1 MATFS
6 ESGFQEAE
14 LVLHS
19 SSADIQDQTQDRE
32 VQQLHDDV
40 EMKSNGS
47 SGTDSNVNEFSESS
61 SSSASQNGKDS
72 ALLLDSL
79 ESSKSTNT
87 KKRKR
92 RFDEVYIRNKR
103 RPFMPLSFEK
113 CNPTDSSNS
122 QSLSLRSSSNG
133 FSLIS
138 ASSEQDNPST
148 SGCSSDQSAKAK
160 TQKELIKAL
169 SVLKRHLPSD
179 KMTKGKSRTLSTLKY
194 ALRCV
199 KQVRANEEY
208 YKFRMNDNSEPSS
221 LSINSFTIDEVENIT
236 SEYTLKN
243 TDIFAVTVSLI
254 TGQIVY
260 ISDQASSVL
269 NCNKDVF
276 KNVKFTELLAPQ
288 DVGVFYSF
296 TKPSQLPLWS
306 VCTAADS
313 SPPDCMQEKSFFCRI
328 SGDRQRGHSIHYYP
342 FRMTTYLTK
351 VRLSED
357 DDDQL
362 CCLLLAERV
371 HSGYEAPRIPHDKRV
386 FTTTH
391 TPSCVFQ
398 DVDERA
404 VPLLGYLPQDLI
416 GMPVLM
422 HLHPDDQPLM
432 LGIHKKILKHAG
444 QPFEHSPLRFCSQN
458 GEYITIDTSW
468 SSFVNPW
475 SRKVSFIIGRHK
487 VRTGPL
493 NEDVFAN
500 PGITET
506 KTLSPEIQTI
516 TEQIR
521 QLLLQPVYNNGS
533 SGYGSLGSNGS
544 HAQFMS
550 VASSSDS
557 SGNINEESHWNK
569 PMTFQKICK
578 DVHLVKNQGQAMFIE
593 NRGKSESK
601 RRHKSVTQQ
610 KETCGQS
617 KDFKAS
623 SSKGAAPS
631 NAVKNMLSDDTRCK
645 EQPVY
650 CYQQIN
656 CLDSVIRYLDS
667 YNIPSSV
674 KRKCESSSAS
684 DDDKEK
690 NNIQV
695 SKEAPP
701 LPQQSVRVPFKV
713 AKEVSTGTVVGTSLT
728 PLSLPRKA
736 ASVTSQCSYS
746 STIVH
751 VGDKK
756 LQADAEILLEDG
768 LGTTDSAENMTSTT
782 LVTAVPSVSQEKE
795 PYKKLGLTKEVLAA
809 HTQKEE
815 QIFLSKFKELS
826 KLKTIE
832 TSCKSYLEDQYKGCS
847 GDCGSQGFKPGWNH
861 AEPVYKKGGK
871 NKKLKSKRI
880 KQQELSDSA
889 PSHTNHHTP
898 SSWSPSTVSQ
908 SRYSALPFTTVLPPC
923 QLPVFSPRGGMPPTT
938 DPSLSSFENAQGVH
952 CTTQPPAYS
961 APLVTPMVAFVLPN
975 YMLPQMNDSVHQPFF
990 ASQAPFPSQ
999 SAFLPQ
1005 TPFPAQT
1012 SFQSQP
1018 QFASQHY
1025 DPPGEGE
1032 KAAAPE
1038 SRGAPSCCCT
1048 PQSVGP
1054 QGHSSP
1060 PLFQS
1065 RCSSPLQLNLL
1076 QLEEMPKSSE
1086 GIAVVGLVGG
1096 SGSMVDGGGMNNTPN
1111 IANVD
1116 IVKDEAELAV
1126 SPDEPQNSDAHSTS
1140 TDLLDLL
1147 LQDSLSGTGSA
1158 GSGSAR
1164 STASGSSGSPS
1175 NGCGMSGTDTGSSHL
1190 SNTSKY
1196 FGSIDSSENDHK
1208 SKLGN
1213 SKKTDHLANCVLQ
1226 DPVWL
1231 SMANIDERTMM
1242 TYQLP
1247 SRDIET
1253 VLKEDREKLKM
1264 MQRNQPKFTEDQKKE
1279 LYEVFPWFKTNI
1291 LLKTFDNTD
1300 LACWGK
1306 NASQSNSTIFDAEI
1320 HNLELNGLMEPS
1332 HNVGYPPLNFPI
1344 EEQKRAEIAT
1354 SNLAVATTT
1363 FGNSAS

>member
-1 MATFS
+1 MATYS
-6 ESGFQEAE
+6 EPGFQKAE

-19 SSADIQDQTQDRE
+19 NSANIQDQAQDQE

-47 SGTDSNVNEFSESS
+47 SGTDSNGNEFSEGS

-79 ESSKSTNT
+79 ESIK
-87 KKRKR
+87 
-92 RFDEVYIRNKR
+92 
-103 RPFMPLSFEK
+103 
-113 CNPTDSSNS
+113 SSNS

-208 YKFRMNDNSEPSS
+208 YKFLMNDDSEPSS
-221 LSINSFTIDEVENIT
+221 LSMNSFTVDEVENIT

-243 TDIFAVTVSLI
+243 ADIFAVTVSLI

-260 ISDQASSVL
+260 ISDQASSIL

-313 SPPDCMQEKSFFCRI
+313 SSPDCMQEKSFFCRI
-328 SGDRQRGHSIHYYP
+328 SGDRQRDHGIHYYP

-351 VRLSED
+351 VRVSED

-422 HLHPDDQPLM
+422 HLHPDDRPLM

-444 QPFEHSPLRFCSQN
+444 QPFEHSPVRFCSRN

-493 NEDVFAN
+493 TEDVFAS
-500 PGITET
+500 PGFTEM
-506 KTLSPEIQTI
+506 KTLNPEIQTI

-557 SGNINEESHWNK
+557 NGNINEESHWGK

-578 DVHLVKNQGQAMFIE
+578 DVHLVKNQGQTMFFE
-593 NRGKSESK
+593 SRGKSESK
-601 RRHKSVTQQ
+601 RRHKTVTQQ
-610 KETCGQS
+610 KETSGQIR
-617 KDFKAS
+617 DFKAS
-623 SSKGAAPS
+623 SSKGASPS
-631 NAVKNMLSDDTRCK
+631 SAIKNVLLDDSRCK
-645 EQPVY
+645 KQPVY

-667 YNIPSSV
+667 YNIPSTV

-684 DDDKEK
+684 DDEKEK
-690 NNIQV
+690 IHNMQV
-695 SKEAPP
+695 PKEASP
-701 LPQQSVRVPFKV
+701 LPHQSVQVPFKA
-713 AKEVSTGTVVGTSLT
+713 AKEVPTGAVVGTPLA

-768 LGTTDSAENMTSTT
+768 LGIADPAENMASTT
-782 LVTAVPSVSQEKE
+782 LVTTTPSVNQEKE

-826 KLKTIE
+826 KLKTFE
-832 TSCKSYLEDQYKGCS
+832 PSCKSYLQDQCKGCS
-847 GDCGSQGFKPGWNH
+847 GDYGSQGFKAGWNR

-880 KQQELSDSA
+880 KQQELSDSTA
-889 PSHTNHHTP
+889 TCTNP
-898 SSWSPSTVSQ
+898 KLPSWSPSAVSQ
-908 SRYSALPFTTVLPPC
+908 SRYSAMPFTTVMPPY
-923 QLPVFSPRGGMPPTT
+923 QLPVFSAHGGMPPVT
-938 DPSLSSFENAQGVH
+938 DPSLPNFENAQGVH
-952 CTTQPPAYS
+952 CSTQPPPYS

-975 YMLPQMNDSVHQPFF
+975 YMLPQMNDTVHQPFF
-990 ASQAPFPSQ
+990 ASQSPFPSQ
-999 SAFLPQ
+999 SALLPQ
-1005 TPFPAQT
+1005 APFSAQT

-1025 DPPGEGE
+1025 DLPAEGE
-1032 KAAAPE
+1032 KAPAPE

-1054 QGHSSP
+1054 QGHTSP

-1086 GIAVVGLVGG
+1086 GIAFVGIVGG
-1096 SGSMVDGGGMNNTPN
+1096 SGSMADGGAINNSANVT
-1111 IANVD
+1111 NVD
-1116 IVKDEAELAV
+1116 IMTKDEAELAV
-1126 SPDEPQNSDAHSTS
+1126 SPAEAQNSDAHSTS

-1147 LQDSLSGTGSA
+1147 LRDSLSGTGSA
-1158 GSGSAR
+1158 GSGSVG
-1164 STASGSSGSPS
+1164 STASGSSS

-1208 SKLGN
+1208 SKLRN
-1213 SKKTDHLANCVLQ
+1213 NKKIDHFTNCVLQ

-1231 SMANIDERTMM
+1231 SIANIDERTMM

-1279 LYEVFPWFKTNI
+1279 LSEVFPWFKTNM
-1291 LLKTFDNTD
+1291 LPKTLEITD
-1300 LACWGK
+1300 LVCWEK
-1306 NASQSNSTIFDAEI
+1306 NASQSNSVTFDAEI

-1332 HNVGYPPLNFPI
+1332 HDVGYQPLNFAT
-1344 EEQKRAEIAT
+1344 EEQKHAEIAATNLEIAT
-1354 SNLAVATTT
+1354 ST
-1363 FGNSAS
+1363 FGKSAS

>member
-1 MATFS
+1 MATYS

-19 SSADIQDQTQDRE
+19 SSANIQDQRQDRE

-79 ESSKSTNT
+79 ESSK
-87 KKRKR
+87 
-92 RFDEVYIRNKR
+92 
-103 RPFMPLSFEK
+103 
-113 CNPTDSSNS
+113 SSNS

-208 YKFRMNDNSEPSS
+208 YKFLMNDDSEPSS

-260 ISDQASSVL
+260 ISDQASSIL

-313 SPPDCMQEKSFFCRI
+313 SPQDCMQEKSFFCRI
-328 SGDRQRGHSIHYYP
+328 SGDRQRDHSIHYYP

-351 VRLSED
+351 VRVSED

-422 HLHPDDQPLM
+422 HLHPDDQHLM

-444 QPFEHSPLRFCSQN
+444 QPFEHSPVRFCSQN

-493 NEDVFAN
+493 NEDVFAS
-500 PGITET
+500 PGITEA
-506 KTLSPEIQTI
+506 KTVNPEIQTI

-544 HAQFMS
+544 HAQFVS

-557 SGNINEESHWNK
+557 SGNVKDESHWNR

-601 RRHKSVTQQ
+601 RRHKSVTQH
-610 KETCGQS
+610 KETSGQN

-623 SSKGAAPS
+623 SSRVAAPNS
-631 NAVKNMLSDDTRCK
+631 AIKNMLLDDSRCK

-667 YNIPSSV
+667 YNIPSTV

-690 NNIQV
+690 NHNTQV
-695 SKEAPP
+695 SKEAAP
-701 LPQQSVRVPFKV
+701 LPHQSVRVPFKV
-713 AKEVSTGTVVGTSLT
+713 AKEVSTGAVVGTPLT

-768 LGTTDSAENMTSTT
+768 LGTTDSTENMASTT
-782 LVTAVPSVSQEKE
+782 LVTTTPSVTQEKE

-826 KLKTIE
+826 KLKTFE
-832 TSCKSYLEDQYKGCS
+832 PSCKSYLEDQNKGCS
-847 GDCGSQGFKPGWNH
+847 GDCGSQGFKPGWNP

-880 KQQELSDSA
+880 KQQELSDSS
-889 PSHTNHHTP
+889 PSRTNQHTP
-898 SSWSPSTVSQ
+898 PSWSPSTVSQ
-908 SRYSALPFTTVLPPC
+908 SRYSAIPFTTVMPPY
-923 QLPVFSPRGGMPPTT
+923 QLPVFSAHGGMPPTAE
-938 DPSLSSFENAQGVH
+938 PSLSNFENAQAVH
-952 CTTQPPAYS
+952 CTTQPPPYS
-961 APLVTPMVAFVLPN
+961 VPLVTPMVAFVLPN
-975 YMLPQMNDSVHQPFF
+975 YMLPGMNDAAHEPYF
-990 ASQAPFPSQ
+990 ASQAAFPSQ
-999 SAFLPQ
+999 STFLPQ
-1005 TPFPAQT
+1005 TTFSAET

-1025 DPPGEGE
+1025 DPPAEGE
-1032 KAAAPE
+1032 KAAALE

-1054 QGHSSP
+1054 QGHTSP

-1086 GIAVVGLVGG
+1086 GIAVVGIVGG
-1096 SGSMVDGGGMNNTPN
+1096 SGSVVDGGGMSNTPN
-1111 IANVD
+1111 ITNVD
-1116 IVKDEAELAV
+1116 VAKDETELAV

-1147 LQDSLSGTGSA
+1147 LQDSLSGTGSG

-1213 SKKTDHLANCVLQ
+1213 SKKIDHFTNCVLQ
-1226 DPVWL
+1226 DPAWM
-1231 SMANIDERTMM
+1231 SMANTDETTMM

-1279 LYEVFPWFKTNI
+1279 LYEVFPWFRTSILPKTI
-1291 LLKTFDNTD
+1291 DIPD
-1300 LACWGK
+1300 LACWEK
-1306 NASQSNSTIFDAEI
+1306 NVSQNNSTIFNVEI
-1320 HNLELNGLMEPS
+1320 LNIELNGLIDPN
-1332 HNVGYPPLNFPI
+1332 HNAGYPPLNLPT
-1344 EEQKRAEIAT
+1344 EEQNHAEITT
-1354 SNLAVATTT
+1354 SNLEVATTT
-1363 FGNSAS
+1363 FENSAS

>member
-19 SSADIQDQTQDRE
+19 SSGNIQNQAQDGE

-47 SGTDSNVNEFSESS
+47 SGTDSNVNEFSENS

-79 ESSKSTNT
+79 ESSK
-87 KKRKR
+87 
-92 RFDEVYIRNKR
+92 
-103 RPFMPLSFEK
+103 
-113 CNPTDSSNS
+113 SSNS

-160 TQKELIKAL
+160 TQKELIKAF
-169 SVLKRHLPSD
+169 SVLKRHLPSE

-208 YKFRMNDNSEPSS
+208 YKFLMKDDSEPSS
-221 LSINSFTIDEVENIT
+221 LNMNSFTVEEVESIT

-243 TDIFAVTVSLI
+243 ADIFAVTVSLI

-260 ISDQASSVL
+260 ISDQASSIL

-313 SPPDCMQEKSFFCRI
+313 LAPDCMQEKSFFCRI
-328 SGDRQRGHSIHYYP
+328 SGDLQRDRGIHYYP

-351 VRLSED
+351 VRSSED

-416 GMPVLM
+416 GMPMLM

-444 QPFEHSPLRFCSQN
+444 QPFEHSPVRFCSQN

-468 SSFVNPW
+468 SSFINPW

-493 NEDVFAN
+493 NEDVFAT
-500 PGITET
+500 PRFTEM
-506 KTLSPEIQTI
+506 KMLNPEIQTM

-533 SGYGSLGSNGS
+533 SGYGSLGSSGS
-544 HAQFMS
+544 HARFMS

-557 SGNINEESHWNK
+557 NGNINEESQWDK

-578 DVHLVKNQGQAMFIE
+578 DVHLVKNQGQTVFIE
-593 NRGKSESK
+593 SRSKSESK
-601 RRHKSVTQQ
+601 RRHKTVTQQ
-610 KETCGQS
+610 KETSSQI
-617 KDFKAS
+617 KDFKAGPT
-623 SSKGAAPS
+623 KGTAPS
-631 NAVKNMLSDDTRCK
+631 SAVKHMLLDESRCK

-656 CLDSVIRYLDS
+656 CLDGVIRYLDS
-667 YNIPSSV
+667 YNIPSTV

-690 NNIQV
+690 NHNMQV
-695 SKEAPP
+695 SKEASP
-701 LPQQSVRVPFKV
+701 LPHQSVRVPFKST
-713 AKEVSTGTVVGTSLT
+713 KEVPAGAAVGTTLA

-768 LGTTDSAENMTSTT
+768 LGIADPAENMASTT
-782 LVTAVPSVSQEKE
+782 LVTTVPSVNQEKE

-826 KLKTIE
+826 KLKTFE
-832 TSCKSYLEDQYKGCS
+832 PSCKSYLQEQCKGCS
-847 GDCGSQGFKPGWNH
+847 RDCGSQGFKPGWNH
-861 AEPVYKKGGK
+861 AAPVYKKGGK

-880 KQQELSDSA
+880 KQQQELSDCTA
-889 PSHTNHHTP
+889 SHTNHHKLP
-898 SSWSPSTVSQ
+898 SWSPSAVSQ
-908 SRYSALPFTTVLPPC
+908 SRYSAMPFTTVMPPY
-923 QLPVFSPRGGMPPTT
+923 QLPVFSAHGGMPPVTN
-938 DPSLSSFENAQGVH
+938 PSLSNFENVQGVH
-952 CTTQPPAYS
+952 FTTQPPLYS
-961 APLVTPMVAFVLPN
+961 APLVTPMVAFMLPN
-975 YMLPQMNDSVHQPFF
+975 YVLPQMNDTVHQPFF
-990 ASQAPFPSQ
+990 AGQSPFPSQ
-999 SAFLPQ
+999 TAFLPQ
-1005 TPFPAQT
+1005 TPFSAQT

-1018 QFASQHY
+1018 QFPSQHY
-1025 DPPGEGE
+1025 DLPAEGE
-1032 KAAAPE
+1032 KAPAPE
-1038 SRGAPSCCCT
+1038 SRGASSCCCT

-1054 QGHSSP
+1054 QGHTSP

-1086 GIAVVGLVGG
+1086 GIAFVGIVGG
-1096 SGSMVDGGGMNNTPN
+1096 NESMADGGGMSNSANNIT
-1111 IANVD
+1111 NVD
-1116 IVKDEAELAV
+1116 IIAKNEAELAV
-1126 SPDEPQNSDAHSTS
+1126 SPAEAQHSDAHSTS

-1147 LQDSLSGTGSA
+1147 LQDSVSGTGSA

-1208 SKLGN
+1208 SKIR
-1213 SKKTDHLANCVLQ
+1213 STKKIDQFTNCVLQ
-1226 DPVWL
+1226 DPLWL
-1231 SMANIDERTMM
+1231 SMANTDERTMM

-1247 SRDIET
+1247 SRDIEA

-1264 MQRNQPKFTEDQKKE
+1264 MQRNQPKFTEEQKKE
-1279 LYEVFPWFKTNI
+1279 LSDIFTWFKTSI
-1291 LLKTFDNTD
+1291 LLKTTNLTD
-1300 LACWGK
+1300 LVCCEK
-1306 NASQSNSTIFDAEI
+1306 NASQSNATTFDVEI

-1332 HNVGYPPLNFPI
+1332 HDIGYQHLNFAT
-1344 EEQKRAEIAT
+1344 EEQKHAEIAT
-1354 SNLAVATTT
+1354 SDLEIATSA

>member
-1 MATFS
+1 MATYS

-19 SSADIQDQTQDRE
+19 SSANIQDQTPDRE

-92 RFDEVYIRNKR
+92 RFAEVYIRNKR
-103 RPFMPLSFEK
+103 LPFMPLSFEK
-113 CNPTDSSNS
+113 FNPTDSSNS

-208 YKFRMNDNSEPSS
+208 YKFLMNDDSEPSS

-260 ISDQASSVL
+260 ISDQASSIL

-313 SPPDCMQEKSFFCRI
+313 SSPDCMQEKSFFCRI
-328 SGDRQRGHSIHYYP
+328 SGDRQRDHGIHYYP

-351 VRLSED
+351 VRVSED

-422 HLHPDDQPLM
+422 HLHPDDQHLM

-444 QPFEHSPLRFCSQN
+444 QPFEHSPVRFCCQN

-493 NEDVFAN
+493 NEDVFAS
-500 PGITET
+500 PGITEA
-506 KTLSPEIQTI
+506 KTLNPEIQTI

-544 HAQFMS
+544 HAQFVS

-557 SGNINEESHWNK
+557 SGNIKDESHWNR

-610 KETCGQS
+610 KETSGQN

-623 SSKGAAPS
+623 SSKVAAPS
-631 NAVKNMLSDDTRCK
+631 NAIKNMLLDDSRCK

-667 YNIPSSV
+667 YNIPSTV

-690 NNIQV
+690 NHNIQV
-695 SKEAPP
+695 SKEVAP
-701 LPQQSVRVPFKV
+701 LPHQSVRVPFKV
-713 AKEVSTGTVVGTSLT
+713 AKEVSTGAVVGTPLT
-728 PLSLPRKA
+728 PLSLPK
-736 ASVTSQCSYS
+736 
-746 STIVH
+746 
-751 VGDKK
+751 
-756 LQADAEILLEDG
+756 ILLEDR
-768 LGTTDSAENMTSTT
+768 LGTTDSAENMASTT
-782 LVTAVPSVSQEKE
+782 LVTTTPPVTQEKE

-826 KLKTIE
+826 KLKTFE
-832 TSCKSYLEDQYKGCS
+832 PSCKSYLEDQYKGCS
-847 GDCGSQGFKPGWNH
+847 GDCGSQGFKPGWNR

-880 KQQELSDSA
+880 KQQELSDSS
-889 PSHTNHHTP
+889 PSRTNQHTP
-898 SSWSPSTVSQ
+898 PSWSPSAVSQ
-908 SRYSALPFTTVLPPC
+908 SRYSAIPFTTVMPPY
-923 QLPVFSPRGGMPPTT
+923 QLPVFSAHGGMPPTA
-938 DPSLSSFENAQGVH
+938 DPSLSNFENAQAVH
-952 CTTQPPAYS
+952 CTTQPPPYS

-975 YMLPQMNDSVHQPFF
+975 YMLPGMNDTAQEPFF
-990 ASQAPFPSQ
+990 ASQAAFPSQ
-999 SAFLPQ
+999 STFLPQ
-1005 TPFPAQT
+1005 TTFSAETSSFP
-1012 SFQSQP
+1012 SQP

-1025 DPPGEGE
+1025 DPPAEGE
-1032 KAAAPE
+1032 KAAALEP
-1038 SRGAPSCCCT
+1038 RDAPSCCCT

-1054 QGHSSP
+1054 QGHTSP

-1086 GIAVVGLVGG
+1086 GIAVVGIVGG
-1096 SGSMVDGGGMNNTPN
+1096 SGSMVDGGGMSNTPN

-1116 IVKDEAELAV
+1116 VAKDETELAV

-1196 FGSIDSSENDHK
+1196 FGSIDSSENDLK

-1213 SKKTDHLANCVLQ
+1213 SKKIDHFTNCVLQ

-1231 SMANIDERTMM
+1231 SMANTDETTMM

-1279 LYEVFPWFKTNI
+1279 LYEVFPWFRTSILPKTI
-1291 LLKTFDNTD
+1291 DITD
-1300 LACWGK
+1300 LACWEK
-1306 NASQSNSTIFDAEI
+1306 NVSQNNSTIFDVEI
-1320 HNLELNGLMEPS
+1320 LNIELNGLMDPS
-1332 HNVGYPPLNFPI
+1332 HDVGYPPLNFTT
-1344 EEQKRAEIAT
+1344 EEQKHAEIAT
-1354 SNLAVATTT
+1354 SNLEVATTT

>member
-1 MATFS
+1 MATYS
-6 ESGFQEAE
+6 ESEYQEAE
-14 LVLHS
+14 LVLRLNNGN
-19 SSADIQDQTQDRE
+19 IQDQTQDQE
-32 VQQLHDDV
+32 VQHLHDDV

-47 SGTDSNVNEFSESS
+47 SGTDSNGNEFSESS
-61 SSSASQNGKDS
+61 SCNASQNEKDS

-79 ESSKSTNT
+79 ESSKS
-87 KKRKR
+87 
-92 RFDEVYIRNKR
+92 
-103 RPFMPLSFEK
+103 
-113 CNPTDSSNS
+113 SNS
-122 QSLSLRSSSNG
+122 QSLSLHSSSNG
-133 FSLIS
+133 FSLG
-138 ASSEQDNPST
+138 ASSEQDSPST

-169 SVLKRHLPSD
+169 SVLKRHLPAE
-179 KMTKGKSRTLSTLKY
+179 KMTKGKPGTLSALKY

-208 YKFRMNDNSEPSS
+208 YKLLMNDDSEPSS
-221 LSINSFTIDEVENIT
+221 LSMNSFTVDEIENFT

-243 TDIFAVTVSLI
+243 ADIFAVTISLI
-254 TGQIVY
+254 TGRIVY
-260 ISDQASSVL
+260 ISEQASSIL

-296 TKPSQLPLWS
+296 TKPSQLPLWN
-306 VCTAADS
+306 VCIAAGS

-328 SGDRQRGHSIHYYP
+328 SGDLQRVCKIHYSP
-342 FRMTTYLTK
+342 FRMTPYLIK
-351 VRLSED
+351 VRVSED

-416 GMPVLM
+416 GMPMLM

-432 LGIHKKILKHAG
+432 LSIHKKILKHAG
-444 QPFEHSPLRFCSQN
+444 QPFEHSPVRFCTQN

-475 SRKVSFIIGRHK
+475 SRKVSFIIGRHN
-487 VRTGPL
+487 VRMGPL
-493 NEDVFAN
+493 NEDVFAT
-500 PGITET
+500 PGFTEV
-506 KTLSPEIQTI
+506 KTLNPEIQTI
-516 TEQIR
+516 TEQIH

-550 VASSSDS
+550 VASSSES
-557 SGNINEESHWNK
+557 NGNTTGESHWDK
-569 PMTFQKICK
+569 PLTLQKNCK
-578 DVHLVKNQGQAMFIE
+578 DVHLVKNQGQTIFIE
-593 NRGKSESK
+593 SRIKSESK
-601 RRHKSVTQQ
+601 RRHKTVTQQ
-610 KETCGQS
+610 KEISSQT
-617 KDFKAS
+617 KDFKVS

-631 NAVKNMLSDDTRCK
+631 SVVKNMLVDESRCK
-645 EQPVY
+645 EQPLY
-650 CYQQIN
+650 YQQVN
-656 CLDSVIRYLDS
+656 CMDSVIRYLDS
-667 YNIPSSV
+667 YNIPSTV

-684 DDDKEK
+684 DDDKQK
-690 NNIQV
+690 VHNVQV
-695 SKEAPP
+695 SKEASP
-701 LPQQSVRVPFKV
+701 LPHQTVRLSFKST
-713 AKEVSTGTVVGTSLT
+713 KEVPTGAVVGTPLT

-768 LGTTDSAENMTSTT
+768 LGIAGPAENVASTT
-782 LVTAVPSVSQEKE
+782 LVTTAPSVNQEKE

-815 QIFLSKFKELS
+815 QIFLSRFKELN
-826 KLKTIE
+826 KLKTFE
-832 TSCKSYLEDQYKGCS
+832 APCKSYLHKQGKGCS
-847 GDCGSQGFKPGWNH
+847 GDCGSQGFKPGWSH

-871 NKKLKSKRI
+871 NRKLKSKRI
-880 KQQELSDSA
+880 KQQESSDSTA
-889 PSHTNHHTP
+889 SRTNHHRLP
-898 SSWSPSTVSQ
+898 SWSPSAASQ
-908 SRYSALPFTTVLPPC
+908 TQYSAIPFTTVMPTY
-923 QLPVFSPRGGMPPTT
+923 QLPVFSVHGGMPPVV
-938 DPSLSSFENAQGVH
+938 DPSLPNFENAPGIH
-952 CTTQPPAYS
+952 GTTRPPQYS

-975 YMLPQMNDSVHQPFF
+975 YALPQMNDTVHQPPF
-990 ASQAPFPSQ
+990 AGQSPFPSQ
-999 SAFLPQ
+999 PAFLPQ
-1005 TPFPAQT
+1005 TAFSPQT
-1012 SFQSQP
+1012 SFQPQP
-1018 QFASQHY
+1018 QFASHY
-1025 DPPGEGE
+1025 DPAVEVE
-1032 KAAAPE
+1032 KAPAAE

-1054 QGHSSP
+1054 QGHTSP

-1086 GIAVVGLVGG
+1086 GIAFVGIVGG
-1096 SGSMVDGGGMNNTPN
+1096 TGSMADGGGMGNSTNVTN
-1111 IANVD
+1111 ADIIA
-1116 IVKDEAELAV
+1116 KDEAELAEF
-1126 SPDEPQNSDAHSTS
+1126 PAEAQNSDAHSTS

-1147 LQDSLSGTGSA
+1147 LQDSLSG
-1158 GSGSAR
+1158 SGSPG

-1175 NGCGMSGTDTGSSHL
+1175 NGCGTDTESSHL

-1208 SKLGN
+1208 SKIRT
-1213 SKKTDHLANCVLQ
+1213 STEKIDHFTNCVIQ
-1226 DPVWL
+1226 DPIWL
-1231 SMANIDERTMM
+1231 SMANTDERTMM

-1247 SRDIET
+1247 SRDIAT
-1253 VLKEDREKLKM
+1253 VLKEDREKLKL
-1264 MQRNQPKFTEDQKKE
+1264 MQRNQPKFTEEQKKE
-1279 LYEVFPWFKTNI
+1279 LSEVFPWFETSILPKTI
-1291 LLKTFDNTD
+1291 DVTD
-1300 LACWGK
+1300 LVCCEK
-1306 NASQSNSTIFDAEI
+1306 NASQSNSTTFDVEI
-1320 HNLELNGLMEPS
+1320 HNVELNGMMEPS
-1332 HNVGYPPLNFPI
+1332 HNAGYQPLNFAT
-1344 EEQKRAEIAT
+1344 EEQKRTEIAISNPEIAT
-1354 SNLAVATTT
+1354 NA
-1363 FGNSAS
+1363 FENSAS

>member
-1 MATFS
+1 MATYLK
-6 ESGFQEAE
+6 SGFQEAE

-19 SSADIQDQTQDRE
+19 RGANIQDQAQDQG
-32 VQQLHDDV
+32 VQQLPDDV
-40 EMKSNGS
+40 EMKSS
-47 SGTDSNVNEFSESS
+47 SGTDSNGNEFSESS

-79 ESSKSTNT
+79 ESSKSINT

-92 RFDEVYIRNKR
+92 RFDEIYIRNKR
-103 RPFMPLSFEK
+103 LPFMPLSFENI
-113 CNPTDSSNS
+113 NPTASSNS
-122 QSLSLRSSSNG
+122 QSLSLHSSSNG

-160 TQKELIKAL
+160 KQKELIKAL

-179 KMTKGKSRTLSTLKY
+179 KTTKGKSRTLSTLKY
-194 ALRCV
+194 ALRCI
-199 KQVRANEEY
+199 KQVGANEEY
-208 YKFRMNDNSEPSS
+208 YKFLMNDDSEPSN
-221 LSINSFTIDEVENIT
+221 LSMNSFTVDEVENIT

-243 TDIFAVTVSLI
+243 ADIFAVTVSLI
-254 TGQIVY
+254 TGHIVY
-260 ISDQASSVL
+260 ISDQASSIL

-296 TKPSQLPLWS
+296 TKPSQLPPWS
-306 VCTAADS
+306 VRTAADS
-313 SPPDCMQEKSFFCRI
+313 SPPDCMEEKSFFCRI
-328 SGDRQRGHSIHYYP
+328 SGDRQRDHSIHYYP

-351 VRLSED
+351 VRASED

-371 HSGYEAPRIPHDKRV
+371 HSGYEAPRIPHDKRI

-404 VPLLGYLPQDLI
+404 VPLMGYLPQDLI
-416 GMPVLM
+416 GTSVLM
-422 HLHPDDQPLM
+422 HLHPDDRALM

-493 NEDVFAN
+493 NEDVFAS
-500 PGITET
+500 PGSTEV
-506 KTLSPEIQTI
+506 KTLHPEIQTI

-544 HAQFMS
+544 YAQFMS

-557 SGNINEESHWNK
+557 NGNINEESRWDK

-578 DVHLVKNQGQAMFIE
+578 DVHLVKNQGQTVFIDS
-593 NRGKSESK
+593 RGKNESK
-601 RRHKSVTQQ
+601 RRHKTVTQQ
-610 KETCGQS
+610 KETNNQI
-617 KDFKAS
+617 KDVKAS
-623 SSKGAAPS
+623 SSKGAAPGS
-631 NAVKNMLSDDTRCK
+631 AVKNMLLDDSRCK
-645 EQPVY
+645 KQPVY
-650 CYQQIN
+650 CYQQVN

-667 YNIPSSV
+667 YNIPSTL

-690 NNIQV
+690 THSMQV
-695 SKEAPP
+695 SKEASP
-701 LPQQSVRVPFKV
+701 LPPQSVRVPFKA
-713 AKEVSTGTVVGTSLT
+713 AKEVPIGAVVGTSLA

-768 LGTTDSAENMTSTT
+768 LGIADPAENMASTA
-782 LVTAVPSVSQEKE
+782 LVTTVPSMNQEKE

-815 QIFLSKFKELS
+815 QIFLSKFKELR
-826 KLKTIE
+826 KLNTFE
-832 TSCKSYLEDQYKGCS
+832 PSGKSYLQDQCKGCS
-847 GDCGSQGFKPGWNH
+847 GDCGSQGFKAGWNH

-880 KQQELSDSA
+880 KQQEL
-889 PSHTNHHTP
+889 
-898 SSWSPSTVSQ
+898 
-908 SRYSALPFTTVLPPC
+908 
-923 QLPVFSPRGGMPPTT
+923 
-938 DPSLSSFENAQGVH
+938 
-952 CTTQPPAYS
+952 
-961 APLVTPMVAFVLPN
+961 
-975 YMLPQMNDSVHQPFF
+975 
-990 ASQAPFPSQ
+990 
-999 SAFLPQ
+999 
-1005 TPFPAQT
+1005 
-1012 SFQSQP
+1012 
-1018 QFASQHY
+1018 
-1025 DPPGEGE
+1025 
-1032 KAAAPE
+1032 
-1038 SRGAPSCCCT
+1038 
-1048 PQSVGP
+1048 
-1054 QGHSSP
+1054 
-1060 PLFQS
+1060 
-1065 RCSSPLQLNLL
+1065 CSSPLQLNLL

-1086 GIAVVGLVGG
+1086 GIAFVGIVGG
-1096 SGSMVDGGGMNNTPN
+1096 SGSMADGGGMSNSANV
-1111 IANVD
+1111 ANVD
-1116 IVKDEAELAV
+1116 IVAKDEAELTV
-1126 SPDEPQNSDAHSTS
+1126 SPAEAQNSDAHSTS

-1147 LQDSLSGTGSA
+1147 LQDSLSGSA

-1208 SKLGN
+1208 SKLRKA
-1213 SKKTDHLANCVLQ
+1213 KKIDHFTNCVLK

-1231 SMANIDERTMM
+1231 SMANTDERTMM

-1253 VLKEDREKLKM
+1253 ILKEDREKLKM

-1279 LYEVFPWFKTNI
+1279 LSEVFPWFKTNM
-1291 LLKTFDNTD
+1291 LPKTIDITE
-1300 LACWGK
+1300 LVCWEK
-1306 NASQSNSTIFDAEI
+1306 NESQSNSTTFDAEI
-1320 HNLELNGLMEPS
+1320 HNLELNGLIDQS
-1332 HNVGYPPLNFPI
+1332 HNVGYQPLNFAT
-1344 EEQKRAEIAT
+1344 EEQKHAEIAT
-1354 SNLAVATTT
+1354 NSLETATST

>member
-1 MATFS
+1 M
-6 ESGFQEAE
+6 
-14 LVLHS
+14 HS
-19 SSADIQDQTQDRE
+19 SNTNIQDQAQDQE

-47 SGTDSNVNEFSESS
+47 SGTDSNGNEFSESS

-79 ESSKSTNT
+79 ESSKS
-87 KKRKR
+87 
-92 RFDEVYIRNKR
+92 
-103 RPFMPLSFEK
+103 
-113 CNPTDSSNS
+113 SNS
-122 QSLSLRSSSNG
+122 QSLSLHSSSNG

-169 SVLKRHLPSD
+169 SVLKRHLPSV

-199 KQVRANEEY
+199 KQVKANEEY
-208 YKFRMNDNSEPSS
+208 YKFLMNDDSEPSS
-221 LSINSFTIDEVENIT
+221 FSMNSFTVDEVENIT
-236 SEYTLKN
+236 SQYTLKN
-243 TDIFAVTVSLI
+243 ADIFAVTVSLI
-254 TGQIVY
+254 TGHIVY
-260 ISDQASSVL
+260 ISDQASSIL
-269 NCNKDVF
+269 NCHKDVF
-276 KNVKFTELLAPQ
+276 KDIKFTELLAPQ

-306 VCTAADS
+306 VCTAADTS
-313 SPPDCMQEKSFFCRI
+313 SPDCMQEKSFFCRI
-328 SGDRQRGHSIHYYP
+328 SGDRQRDHSIHYYP
-342 FRMTTYLTK
+342 FRMTSYLTK
-351 VRLSED
+351 VRAFED

-371 HSGYEAPRIPHDKRV
+371 HSGYEV
-386 FTTTH
+386 
-391 TPSCVFQ
+391 
-398 DVDERA
+398 
-404 VPLLGYLPQDLI
+404 
-416 GMPVLM
+416 
-422 HLHPDDQPLM
+422 
-432 LGIHKKILKHAG
+432 LKHAG
-444 QPFEHSPLRFCSQN
+444 QPFEHSPVRFCTQN

-493 NEDVFAN
+493 NEDVFAS
-500 PGITET
+500 PGSTEM
-506 KTLSPEIQTI
+506 KTLNPEIQTI
-516 TEQIR
+516 TEQIC

-544 HAQFMS
+544 YAQFMS

-557 SGNINEESHWNK
+557 NGNINEESHWDK

-578 DVHLVKNQGQAMFIE
+578 DAHLVKNQGQTMFIE
-593 NRGKSESK
+593 SRGKNESK
-601 RRHKSVTQQ
+601 RRHKTVTQQ
-610 KETCGQS
+610 KETSSQI
-617 KDFKAS
+617 KDIKAN
-623 SSKGAAPS
+623 SSKGAAPGS
-631 NAVKNMLSDDTRCK
+631 AIKNIPLDDSRCK

-667 YNIPSSV
+667 YNIPSTV

-690 NNIQV
+690 NQNIQV
-695 SKEAPP
+695 SKEASS
-701 LPQQSVRVPFKV
+701 LPHQSVRVPFKA
-713 AKEVSTGTVVGTSLT
+713 AKEVPTGAVVGTSLA

-768 LGTTDSAENMTSTT
+768 LGIADPAENMASTT
-782 LVTAVPSVSQEKE
+782 LVTTVPSVNQEKE

-826 KLKTIE
+826 KLKTLE
-832 TSCKSYLEDQYKGCS
+832 PSGKSYLQDQCKGCS
-847 GDCGSQGFKPGWNH
+847 GDCGSQGFKAGWNR
-861 AEPVYKKGGK
+861 AEHVYKKGGK

-880 KQQELSDSA
+880 KQQELSDSSA
-889 PSHTNHHTP
+889 SRTNQHKLPSWPP
-898 SSWSPSTVSQ
+898 SAVSQ
-908 SRYSALPFTTVLPPC
+908 SRYSAIPFTTVMPPY
-923 QLPVFSPRGGMPPTT
+923 QLPVFSAPGGMPPVT
-938 DPSLSSFENAQGVH
+938 DLSLPNFDNAQGVH
-952 CTTQPPAYS
+952 CTTQPPPYS

-975 YMLPQMNDSVHQPFF
+975 YVLPQMNNTVHPPFF
-990 ASQAPFPSQ
+990 AGQSPFPSP

-1005 TPFPAQT
+1005 TPFSPQT
-1012 SFQSQP
+1012 SFQSQL

-1025 DPPGEGE
+1025 DPPAEGE
-1032 KAAAPE
+1032 KAPAPE
-1038 SRGAPSCCCT
+1038 SRGAPSCCST

-1054 QGHSSP
+1054 QGHTSP

-1076 QLEEMPKSSE
+1076 QLEEMHKSSE
-1086 GIAVVGLVGG
+1086 GIAFVGIVSG
-1096 SGSMVDGGGMNNTPN
+1096 SGSMADGGGMSNS
-1111 IANVD
+1111 ANVTNVD
-1116 IVKDEAELAV
+1116 SMAKDEAALAI
-1126 SPDEPQNSDAHSTS
+1126 SPAEAQNSDAHSTS

-1147 LQDSLSGTGSA
+1147 LHDSLSGTGSA

-1208 SKLGN
+1208 PKLRN
-1213 SKKTDHLANCVLQ
+1213 TKKIDCFTNCVLQ

-1231 SMANIDERTMM
+1231 SMANTDERTMM

-1279 LYEVFPWFKTNI
+1279 LSEVFPWFKTNVLPKSI
-1291 LLKTFDNTD
+1291 DITD
-1300 LACWGK
+1300 LVCWKK
-1306 NASQSNSTIFDAEI
+1306 NESQSNLTTFDAEI
-1320 HNLELNGLMEPS
+1320 YNLELNGLMEPS
-1332 HNVGYPPLNFPI
+1332 HDVSFQPLNFAS
-1344 EEQKRAEIAT
+1344 EEQKLAEIAT
-1354 SNLAVATTT
+1354 TSLEIATST
-1363 FGNSAS
+1363 FGSSAS

>member
-1 MATFS
+1 MATYLK
-6 ESGFQEAE
+6 SGFQEAE

-19 SSADIQDQTQDRE
+19 RGANIQDQAQDQG
-32 VQQLHDDV
+32 VQQLPDDV
-40 EMKSNGS
+40 EMKSS
-47 SGTDSNVNEFSESS
+47 SGTDSNGNEFSESS

-79 ESSKSTNT
+79 ESSKS
-87 KKRKR
+87 
-92 RFDEVYIRNKR
+92 
-103 RPFMPLSFEK
+103 
-113 CNPTDSSNS
+113 SNS
-122 QSLSLRSSSNG
+122 QSLSLHSSSNG

-160 TQKELIKAL
+160 KQKELIKAL

-179 KMTKGKSRTLSTLKY
+179 KTTKGKSRTLSTLKY
-194 ALRCV
+194 ALRCI
-199 KQVRANEEY
+199 KQVGANEEY
-208 YKFRMNDNSEPSS
+208 YKFLMNDDSEPSN
-221 LSINSFTIDEVENIT
+221 LSMNSFTVDEVENIT

-243 TDIFAVTVSLI
+243 ADIFAVTVSLI
-254 TGQIVY
+254 TGHIVY
-260 ISDQASSVL
+260 ISDQASSIL

-296 TKPSQLPLWS
+296 TKPSQLPPWS
-306 VCTAADS
+306 VRTAADS
-313 SPPDCMQEKSFFCRI
+313 SPPDCMEEKSFFCRI
-328 SGDRQRGHSIHYYP
+328 SGDRQRDHSIHYYP

-351 VRLSED
+351 VRASED

-371 HSGYEAPRIPHDKRV
+371 HSGYEAPRIPHDKRI

-404 VPLLGYLPQDLI
+404 VPLMGYLPQDLI
-416 GMPVLM
+416 GTSVLM
-422 HLHPDDQPLM
+422 HLHPDDRALM

-493 NEDVFAN
+493 NEDVFAS
-500 PGITET
+500 PGSTEV
-506 KTLSPEIQTI
+506 KTLHPEIQTI

-544 HAQFMS
+544 YAQFMS

-557 SGNINEESHWNK
+557 NGNINEESRWDK

-578 DVHLVKNQGQAMFIE
+578 DVHLVKNQGQTVFIDS
-593 NRGKSESK
+593 RGKNESK
-601 RRHKSVTQQ
+601 RRHKTVTQQ
-610 KETCGQS
+610 KETNNQI
-617 KDFKAS
+617 KDVKAS
-623 SSKGAAPS
+623 SSKGAAPGS
-631 NAVKNMLSDDTRCK
+631 AVKNMLLDDSRCK
-645 EQPVY
+645 KQPVY
-650 CYQQIN
+650 CYQQVN

-667 YNIPSSV
+667 YNIPSTL

-690 NNIQV
+690 THSMQV
-695 SKEAPP
+695 SKEASP
-701 LPQQSVRVPFKV
+701 LPPQSVRVPFKA
-713 AKEVSTGTVVGTSLT
+713 AKEVPIGAVVGTSLA

-768 LGTTDSAENMTSTT
+768 LGIADPAENMASTA
-782 LVTAVPSVSQEKE
+782 LVTTVPSMNQEKE
-795 PYKKLGLTKEVLAA
+795 PYRKLGLTKEVLAA

-815 QIFLSKFKELS
+815 QIFLSKFKELR
-826 KLKTIE
+826 KLNTFE
-832 TSCKSYLEDQYKGCS
+832 PSGKSYLQDQCKGCS
-847 GDCGSQGFKPGWNH
+847 GDCGSQGFKAGWNH

-880 KQQELSDSA
+880 KQQELSDSTA
-889 PSHTNHHTP
+889 SRTNHRKLP
-898 SSWSPSTVSQ
+898 SWHPSAVSQ
-908 SRYSALPFTTVLPPC
+908 SRYSAIPFTTVMPPY
-923 QLPVFSPRGGMPPTT
+923 QLSVFSAHGGMPPVT
-938 DPSLSSFENAQGVH
+938 DPSLHNFENTQGVH
-952 CTTQPPAYS
+952 CTTQPPPYS
-961 APLVTPMVAFVLPN
+961 APLVTPMVAFVLPH
-975 YMLPQMNDSVHQPFF
+975 YMLPQMTDAVHQPFF
-990 ASQAPFPSQ
+990 AGQPSFPSQ

-1005 TPFPAQT
+1005 TPFSAQT

-1025 DPPGEGE
+1025 GPTAEGE
-1032 KAAAPE
+1032 KAPAPE

-1048 PQSVGP
+1048 PQSGGP
-1054 QGHSSP
+1054 HGPTSP

-1086 GIAVVGLVGG
+1086 GIAFVGIVGG
-1096 SGSMVDGGGMNNTPN
+1096 SGSMADGGGMSNSANV
-1111 IANVD
+1111 ANVD
-1116 IVKDEAELAV
+1116 IVAKDEAELTV
-1126 SPDEPQNSDAHSTS
+1126 SPAEAQNSDAHSTS

-1147 LQDSLSGTGSA
+1147 LQDSLSGSA

-1208 SKLGN
+1208 SKLRKA
-1213 SKKTDHLANCVLQ
+1213 KKIDHFTNCVLK

-1231 SMANIDERTMM
+1231 SMANTDERTMM

-1253 VLKEDREKLKM
+1253 ILKEDREKLKM

-1279 LYEVFPWFKTNI
+1279 LSEVFPWFKTNM
-1291 LLKTFDNTD
+1291 LPKTIDITE
-1300 LACWGK
+1300 LVCWEK
-1306 NASQSNSTIFDAEI
+1306 NESQSNSTTFDAEI
-1320 HNLELNGLMEPS
+1320 HNLELNGLIDQS
-1332 HNVGYPPLNFPI
+1332 HNVGYQPLNFAT
-1344 EEQKRAEIAT
+1344 EEQKHAEIAT
-1354 SNLAVATTT
+1354 NSLETATST